1 MTDAPMQTQ
10 PTQPQAQAMSPLDV
24 LDQILNDTKSKAEKE
39 KADLEQQQKDL
50 AEKVKFE
57 QFQKDQQK
65 IAEELTALEREK
77 QSPQYQAAVQQ
88 KEDEEASRETRAAQ
102 LDGMEIVQLSHKT
115 I

>member
-1 MTDAPMQTQ
+1 MTDAPQT
-10 PTQPQAQAMSPLDV
+10 MSPLDV

-39 KADLEQQQKDL
+39 KADLEQKQKEE
-50 AEKVKFE
+50 AEKIKLE
-57 QFQKDQQK
+57 QYQKDQQK
-65 IAEELTALEREK
+65 ITEELASLEREK

-88 KEDEEASRETRAAQ
+88 KEEEEESRETRAAE